1 MQGQLTDISIDYLS
15 KKPKIQLVINT
26 NEITY
31 LEELKG
37 LELDIELDKHR
48 EKRTLNANAYCWVLC
63 DKIAKKLTVPD
74 AVITKEDVY
83 KDAILNIG
91 TFQPMIVEEKAY
103 YNLKRIWEKQG
114 LGFLIQEVSRKDK
127 CIRIN
132 CYYGSSTYNTKEM
145 SLLIDLL
152 VGLATNLNIE
162 TKPQAEIDSLLKEWD
177 KK

>member
-15 KKPKIQLVINT
+15 KKPKIQLLINT

-31 LEELKG
+31 FEELKG
-37 LELDIELDKHR
+37 LELDIELDRHR

-103 YNLKRIWEKQG
+103 DNLKRIWEKQG

-145 SLLIDLL
+145 SLLIELL
-152 VGLATNLNIE
+152 IQQAKEQGIE
-162 TKPQAEIDSLLKEWD
+162 TKTQAEIDSLLRSWD
-177 KK
+177 K

>member
-15 KKPKIQLVINT
+15 KKPKIQLLINT

-91 TFQPMIVEEKAY
+91 TFQPMIVEEKTY
-103 YNLKRIWEKQG
+103 DNLKRIWEKQG
-114 LGFLIQEVSRKDK
+114 LGFLIQEVSRKNK

-132 CYYGSSTYNTKEM
+132 CYYGSSTYNTREM
-145 SLLIDLL
+145 SLLIELL
-152 VGLATNLNIE
+152 VQQAKEQGIE
-162 TKPQAEIDSLLKEWD
+162 TKTQAEIDSLLKEWD
-177 KK
+177 K

>member
-15 KKPKIQLVINT
+15 KKPKIQLLINT
-26 NEITY
+26 NEIAY

-37 LELDIELDKHR
+37 LELDIEIDKHR

-103 YNLKRIWEKQG
+103 DNLKRIWEKQG

-145 SLLIDLL
+145 SLLIELL
-152 VGLATNLNIE
+152 VQQAKEQGIE
-162 TKPQAEIDSLLKEWD
+162 TKSKAEIDSLLRSWEK
-177 KK
+177 

>member
-63 DKIAKKLTVPD
+63 DKTAKKLTVPD

-103 YNLKRIWEKQG
+103 DNLKRIWEKQG

-145 SLLIDLL
+145 SLLIELL
-152 VGLATNLNIE
+152 VQQAKEQGIE
-162 TKPQAEIDSLLKEWD
+162 TKTQAEIDSLLRSWD
-177 KK
+177 K

>member
-37 LELDIELDKHR
+37 LELDIELDNHR

-103 YNLKRIWEKQG
+103 DNLKRIWEKQG

-145 SLLIDLL
+145 SLLIELL
-152 VGLATNLNIE
+152 VQQAKEQGIE
-162 TKPQAEIDSLLKEWD
+162 TKTQAEIDSLLRSWD
-177 KK
+177 K

>member
-15 KKPKIQLVINT
+15 KKPKIQLLINT

-103 YNLKRIWEKQG
+103 DNLKRIWEKKG

-145 SLLIDLL
+145 SLLIELL
-152 VGLATNLNIE
+152 VQQAKEQGIE
-162 TKPQAEIDSLLKEWD
+162 TKTQAEIDSLLRSWD
-177 KK
+177 K

>member
-15 KKPKIQLVINT
+15 KKPKIQLLINT
-26 NEITY
+26 NEITH

-37 LELDIELDKHR
+37 LELDIEIDKHR

-63 DKIAKKLTVPD
+63 DKIAKKSTVPD

-91 TFQPMIVEEKAY
+91 TFQPMIVEERAY
-103 YNLKRIWEKQG
+103 DNLKRIWEKQG

-145 SLLIDLL
+145 SLLIELL
-152 VGLATNLNIE
+152 VQQAKEQGIE
-162 TKPQAEIDSLLKEWD
+162 TKTQAEIDSLLRSWD
-177 KK
+177 K